1 LEAPHRAAISPT
13 RLLWASR
20 DAGGPPPLR
29 WRRRHPFPR
38 PTFSPPRQRGCTCPR
53 ARSRLWSRPA
63 CPVSMRRRARH
74 RPEGQGIARTC
85 LEFTSRWSCGAEAR
99 QFMAIRT
106 RCGSAVVRT
115 ASRGRVYRI
124 YHIEALSQ
132 TVKFERNCHLAEP
145 PSDASLGGVIR
156 THRAIEADSDDSP
169 IRPYNS

>member
-1 LEAPHRAAISPT
+1 MRKSLLYCCRLFGCPVERSNTHLRLARTSPRHHTAPRTDHLT
-13 RLLWASR
+13 K
-20 DAGGPPPLR
+20 PPPPNRCCATL
-29 WRRRHPFPR
+29 P
-38 PTFSPPRQRGCTCPR
+38 SI
-53 ARSRLWSRPA
+53 PA
-63 CPVSMRRRARH
+63 WP
-74 RPEGQGIARTC
+74 
-85 LEFTSRWSCGAEAR
+85 LESLLITSRWSCGAEAR

-156 THRAIEADSDDSP
+156 THRA
-169 IRPYNS
+169 RGRF